1 MLHLSDTAGLR
12 ESDDVVEAIGIKKA
26 LERIDTSSLVLAVFD
41 SSREL
46 DGDDKMLIDACK
58 GKSSCSYK

>member
-26 LERIDTSSLVLAVFD
+26 LERIDTSSLVLAVLTA
-41 SSREL
+41 RANL
-46 DGDDKMLIDACK
+46 TVTTKCLLMHARA
-58 GKSSCSYK
+58 KSSCSYK